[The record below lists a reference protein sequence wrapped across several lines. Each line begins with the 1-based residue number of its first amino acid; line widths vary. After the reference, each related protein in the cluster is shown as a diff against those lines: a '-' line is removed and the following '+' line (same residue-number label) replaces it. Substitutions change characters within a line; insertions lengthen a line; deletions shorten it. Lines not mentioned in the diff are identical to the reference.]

1 MTDNETCCCT
11 ETLID
16 LGALKAAYWSTC
28 SAYESAHRAYE
39 AACRDRD
46 EMAGRLTEAIAE
58 RDRARDTAARL
69 EAELARGHRVAAPDV
84 TLTRTSDGAPGTPDE
99 AVPGPSGALGRPGSE
114 IRYADAYP
122 HKSAPES
129 PSATGRP

>member
-1 MTDNETCCCT
+1 MIEL
-11 ETLID
+11 TLADFRAI
-16 LGALKAAYWSTC
+16 KAAYWSAC
-28 SAYESAHRAYE
+28 GAYAD
-39 AACRDRD
+39 ACHERDQ
-46 EMAGRLTEAIAE
+46 ALAE

-69 EAELARGHRVAAPDV
+69 EAELARGHRIAAPDV

-122 HKSAPES
+122 HKNGPES
-129 PSATGRP
+129 PSATRRP

>member
-28 SAYESAHRAYE
+28 SAYESALRAYE

-69 EAELARGHRVAAPDV
+69 EAELARGFRIAAPDI
-84 TLTRTSDGAPGTPDE
+84 TLSRDHRPTTPGE

-122 HKSAPES
+122 HKNGPES